1 MESSVRAGSD
11 GTGGGVVGEHGGV
24 ETPGTGL
31 PPGYRLVE
39 GSLPVADHLIL
50 RERSGL
56 TPKTAGQVAA
66 ALPGSWASC
75 HVVEEATG
83 ASVGMG
89 RVIGDGGW
97 CFHIVDMAVLPEHQR
112 RGLGDVVLTA
122 LLGRIR
128 DRAPAGACVSLLADP
143 PGRVLHARH
152 GFTQTAPRSIG
163 TAR

>member
-1 MESSVRAGSD
+1 M
-11 GTGGGVVGEHGGV
+11 

-39 GSLPVADHLIL
+39 GPPPVADHLVL
-50 RERSGL
+50 RERSGS
-56 TPKTAGQVAA
+56 TPRTAGQAAA

-75 HVVEEATG
+75 HVVEGATG
-83 ASVGMG
+83 AGVGTG
-89 RVIGDGGW
+89 RAVGGW
-97 CFHIVDMAVLPEHQR
+97 SSHILDTAVLPEHQR

-122 LLGRIR
+122 LLGRIG

-152 GFTQTAPRSIG
+152 GSTQTAPHPVGTPRHHRRDLRRWVARS
-163 TAR
+163 